1 MGLGEYKKKQS
12 SGHQEGSTPQGEYY
26 LRRNGMGPIDDLM
39 DGGLKLESLSH
50 DLNSCGL
57 EAVAITAEP
66 GVSCW
71 EGKVDG
77 RSKWY
82 HILEGKLEV
91 IANDVTHILVEGD
104 SIYME
109 SAVPHIWRNSGKKTA
124 RALVLTSP
132 LIVASGLA
140 GAHA

>member
-1 MGLGEYKKKQS
+1 MKQS
-12 SGHQEGSTPQGEYY
+12 SGHQKGSTTQRQYY
-26 LRRNGMGPIDDLM
+26 LRRNGMGSVDDLM

-50 DLNSCGL
+50 GLNSCGL
-57 EAVAITAEP
+57 EVVAITAEP

-91 IANDVTHILVEGD
+91 IANDVAHILDEGD
-104 SIYME
+104 SIYLE
-109 SAVPHIWRNSGKKTA
+109 STVSHIWRNSGKKTA

-132 LIVASGLA
+132 LTVASGQA

>member
-1 MGLGEYKKKQS
+1 MGLGEEKKQN
-12 SGHQEGSTPQGEYY
+12 SGYQEWSTPQGQYY
-26 LRRNGMGPIDDLM
+26 LRRNGMGPVDDLM
-39 DGGLKLESLSH
+39 DGELKLESLSH
-50 DLNSCGL
+50 VLNSCGL

-77 RSKWY
+77 HSKWY

-91 IANDVTHILVEGD
+91 IANDVAHVLDEGD
-104 SIYME
+104 SIYLE
-109 SAVPHIWRNSGKKTA
+109 SAVPHIWRNSSKKTT

-132 LIVASGLA
+132 LIVASGRA
-140 GAHA
+140 GARA

>member
-1 MGLGEYKKKQS
+1 MGLGEDKKKQS
-12 SGHQEGSTPQGEYY
+12 SRYQEWSTPQGQYH
-26 LRRNGMGPIDDLM
+26 LRRNGTGSVDYLM

-50 DLNSCGL
+50 GLNSGGL

-77 RSKWY
+77 HSKWY

-91 IANDVTHILVEGD
+91 IANDVAHVLDEGD
-104 SIYME
+104 SIYLE
-109 SAVPHIWRNSGKKTA
+109 SAVSHIWRNSSKKTA

-132 LIVASGLA
+132 LTVASGQA